1 MIYTGII
8 DYEKEAEEQTLQR
21 LSQFTS
27 FHVKVDKIIFHT
39 PDNSFSIIAVSSKS
53 PRGKFTAKT
62 TFPFIYE
69 SGIFNMEGSWK
80 NDKKYGLQFIVDK
93 MEQTQPDDNY
103 GLARYLSENIKGL
116 GRKSAQRIVD
126 EFGKKTTFVLN
137 NMPDALYSVKG
148 LRKSKIPGIIASWR
162 DHKEVN
168 ELYIFLTSIH
178 VDAGCAKKIYAKY
191 GSNSISNIKQNP
203 YCLTD
208 IEGIG
213 FITADNVAKEMGM
226 EADNPFRLRSG
237 LLYTLEESS
246 HTSGNV
252 YETRSSLLKSAL
264 ELLGI
269 SDKEKLEK
277 ELDFLLKNEKLKQD
291 GARIYLP
298 KLYKFEFMAAKRLIQ
313 LTKAPRGTLTYRE
326 ENNAPEGL
334 IFNETQKAAIKMAL
348 EEKVMVLT
356 GGPGTGKTTTT
367 KGIIAAWKEA
377 GLDIVLA
384 APTGRA
390 AKRLSEVTD
399 MPASTIH
406 KLLGYQGT
414 DFGHNEE
421 DPIEGDA
428 LIVDEASMIDI
439 ELLYN
444 LLRAIPLLMRVVFVG
459 DVDQL
464 PSVGPGNV
472 LRDIID
478 SGVIPVVKLSTIF
491 RQAEGSR
498 IITNAHLINTGKPI
512 VYDNSP
518 KSDFFFLP
526 EDDPEAVTRD
536 IVDMVTNRLPSYYH
550 IEPRDIQV
558 LSPMRRSCN
567 GVTSL
572 NKLLQSV
579 VNPNA
584 RGVKFGSVE
593 YRVND
598 KVMQMAN
605 DYNKDVFNGDMG
617 FVVDVDTEEETILV
631 DFGKETPLEYDAED
645 AKNLSLAYASTIHK
659 SQGSEYPIV
668 VMPITMQFYIMLQ
681 RNLLYTGVTRAKK
694 VCVIIGDKKAVSM
707 AIRNGKTVKRNTALS
722 QRLRDEDK
730 EAGLL

>member
-1 MIYTGII
+1 MTYAEII
-8 DYEKEAEEQTLQR
+8 DYEKEAEEKNLQR

-27 FHVKVDKIIFHT
+27 FHVTVDKIIFHT

-69 SGIFNMEGSWK
+69 SGIFNIEGSWK
-80 NDKKYGLQFIVDK
+80 NDKKYGLQFIADK
-93 MEQTQPDDNY
+93 VEQTQPDDNY
-103 GLARYLSENIKGL
+103 GLARYLSENIRGL

-126 EFGKKTTFVLN
+126 EFGEKTTSVLD

-178 VDAGCAKKIYAKY
+178 VDAGCAKKIFARY
-191 GSNSISNIKQNP
+191 GSSSIFNIRQNP

-237 LLYTLEESS
+237 ILYTLDESS
-246 HTSGNV
+246 HTNGNV

-269 SDKEKLEK
+269 SNEEKLEK
-277 ELDFLLKNEKLKQD
+277 ELDYLLKNEKLKQD
-291 GARIYLP
+291 GAKIYLP
-298 KLYKFEFMAAKRLIQ
+298 KLYKFEFMAAKKLIQ
-313 LTKAPRGTLTYRE
+313 LMKAPRGIFAYRE
-326 ENNAPEGL
+326 ENNASEGL
-334 IFNETQKAAIKMAL
+334 IFNETQKSAIEMAL
-348 EEKVMVLT
+348 KEKVMVLT

-367 KGIIAAWKEA
+367 KGIIAAWKDA
-377 GLDIVLA
+377 GLDVVLC

-390 AKRLSEVTD
+390 AKRLSEVTG

-406 KLLGYQGT
+406 RLLGYQGV
-414 DFGHNEE
+414 DFGCNEE
-421 DPIEGDA
+421 EPIEGDA

-444 LLRAIPLLMRVVFVG
+444 LLRAVPALMRIVFVG

-478 SGVIPVVKLSTIF
+478 SGVIPVVRLSTIF
-491 RQAEGSR
+491 RQSEGSR

-518 KSDFFFLP
+518 KSDFFFLS
-526 EDDPEAVTRD
+526 ESDPEAVTRD

-579 VNPNA
+579 INPSG
-584 RGVKFGSVE
+584 RGVKFGSTE

-598 KVMQMAN
+598 KVMQMTN
-605 DYNKDVFNGDMG
+605 DYEKDVFNGDMG
-617 FVVDVDTEEETILV
+617 FVVDVDTNEETILV
-631 DFGKETPLEYDAED
+631 DFGKDNPIEYNAE
-645 AKNLSLAYASTIHK
+645 AAQNLSLAYASTIHK

-668 VMPITMQFYIMLQ
+668 VMPMTMQFFIMLQ

-707 AIRNGKTVKRNTALS
+707 AIRNGKTAKRNTTLPE
-722 QRLRDEDK
+722 RLREEEK
-730 EAGLL
+730 VAGIS